1 MSGKLLFFDDARD
14 RVLAIL
20 DATECLEDMPR
31 IYLVRSLFGRLGIS
45 VSEDDRPR
53 CGDAVL
59 NALDRL
65 AGALHDGLGAY
76 HARTDGRAVLWVD
89 RELLDTVHDTATE
102 IRPGVFWVDRLLV
115 GEDWWTVGG
124 ARRDAVP
131 SRYTL
136 HSVKGGMGRST
147 TAAVLAWH
155 LARQGEDVLVIDL
168 DIESPGLASA
178 VLDKRAQPT
187 FGVTDWFV
195 EELVGQGDEVLGDMI
210 GTPAWAQDLPGNVW
224 VAPAHGRDPGEYLAK
239 LGRVY
244 MDTAADPWTARL
256 RRLLAGLETTLKPG
270 VVLLESRSGLH
281 DVAAAT
287 VTDVGADIMLFAVD
301 SPSTWTGYGI
311 LFDHWRDLGLT
322 HGIRDR
328 LSIVS
333 ALTPELGAEE
343 YVERFR
349 ENAWNLFRDRLYD
362 PLDGPLEPSGAV
374 SYDLTSEDAP
384 HNPMVIR
391 WNRGLAAGTSLRSLE
406 RTAVEQA
413 YSPFLRRFE
422 RLHQGR
428 PMGPTTADKVELRG
442 DVGFAVEFEGRL
454 SVNNP
459 PAPETLRLALTGLP
473 DETSHGRA
481 PAPDVVYV
489 PPSHRKA
496 LHPNVMLVKGMRGSG
511 KTFWWS
517 ALQNPRVRTLL
528 ASLTARSPLTGDTEV
543 KAGYGVIDAPEDYP
557 GSDELRAVVESGIDP
572 RLIWRAVHARLL
584 ADDDHPLANLES
596 WLSRVRYVERY
607 PDPVARLFR
616 ACDDALERRGIYSLV
631 LFDGL
636 DRAANK
642 WEDMFSLI
650 RGLLRHA
657 LDMRSYRRLRAKVF
671 LRSDQADETQVAT
684 FADASKVFASSVAL
698 SWPRRDLYGMLW
710 QYLANGAH
718 GEQLRRWLTEGDWPT
733 VGIDGEETFR
743 VAAPLA
749 GDEEVQRKRFH
760 AMTGPWMGTDRRRGF
775 PFTWIPNHLAD
786 AEGMVSPRSFIAA
799 LRAAADDTADRH
811 PEHDHAL
818 HYDSVKRGVQEASRI
833 RVGELRE
840 DYPWVDS
847 LLGPLSGTV
856 VPCEFSEIEKTW
868 RTAGALDHLSDQ
880 IGQNDVKLPP
890 HNFDRGAV
898 GVREDLESLGVFRR
912 LRDGRVDVP
921 DVFRVGYGLGRR
933 GGVRPVA

>member
-1 MSGKLLFFDDARD
+1 MSGNLLFFDGVRD
-14 RVLAIL
+14 RVETTL
-20 DATECLEDMPR
+20 DATEFPRDMPR

-45 VSEDDRPR
+45 ALEDDRSR

-59 NALDRL
+59 NALDGL
-65 AGALHDGLGAY
+65 AAALRDALGTHY
-76 HARTDGRAVLWVD
+76 ARTDGRSVLWVD
-89 RELLDTVHDTATE
+89 KELLDTVHDTAIE

-115 GEDWWTVGG
+115 GEDWWTVGD
-124 ARRDAVP
+124 ARRDSGP

-147 TAAVLAWH
+147 TAAVLGWH
-155 LARQGEDVLVIDL
+155 LARKGEDVLVIDL

-178 VLDKRAQPT
+178 VLEKRSQPT

-195 EELVGQGDEVLGDMI
+195 EDLVGQGDDVLQDMVSA
-210 GTPAWAQDLPGNVW
+210 PAWAHDLPGSLW

-239 LGRVY
+239 LGRAY

-256 RRLLAGLETTLKPG
+256 RRLLTGLEATLKPG

-281 DVAAAT
+281 DIAAAT
-287 VTDVGADIMLFAVD
+287 VTDVGAEVMLFAVD

-311 LFDHWRDLGLT
+311 LFDHWNGLGLT
-322 HGIRDR
+322 EQIRDR

-333 ALTPELGAEE
+333 ALTPVPGGDE
-343 YVERFR
+343 YVAGFR

-362 PLDGPLEPSGAV
+362 RLVGPSQSPGAV
-374 SYDLTSEDAP
+374 SYDLMSEDAP

-391 WNRGLAAGTSLRSLE
+391 WNRGLAAGTSLRNLE
-406 RTAVEQA
+406 RTAIEQA
-413 YSPFLRRFE
+413 YSPLLRRFE
-422 RLHQGR
+422 RMHQV
-428 PMGPTTADKVELRG
+428 GPVHIELR
-442 DVGFAVEFEGRL
+442 DEGRL
-454 SVNNP
+454 RFTMSEDPSVVN
-459 PAPETLRLALTGLP
+459 PETLRIALSELP

-481 PAPDVVYV
+481 PTPDVVYV

-496 LHPNVMLVKGMRGSG
+496 MNPNVMLVTGTRGSG

-517 ALQNPRVRTLL
+517 ALQDAEVRTLL
-528 ASLTARSPLTGDTEV
+528 ASLTPRPPLPANTEV

-557 GSDELRAVVESGIDP
+557 GPDEMRAVVESGVDS
-572 RLIWRAVHARLL
+572 RLIWRAVHARLM
-584 ADDDHPLANLES
+584 ADNDHPLANLDS
-596 WLSRVRYVERY
+596 WLARAQYVER
-607 PDPVARLFR
+607 DPAGVTRLFR
-616 ACDDALERRGIYSLV
+616 DYDDALERSGIYSLV

-636 DRAANK
+636 DRTANE
-642 WEDMFSLI
+642 WREMFAMI

-657 LDMRSYRRLRAKVF
+657 LDMRSYKRLRAKVF

-698 SWPRRDLYGMLW
+698 TWPRRDLYGMLW
-710 QYLANGAH
+710 QYLGNGSH
-718 GEQLRRWLTEGDWPT
+718 GEQLRRWLAEGDWPT
-733 VGIDGEETFR
+733 VEIERRDVFR
-743 VAAPLA
+743 VAAPLS
-749 GDEEVQRKRFH
+749 GDDEIQRERFH
-760 AMTGPWMGTDRRRGF
+760 RITGPWMGTDRRRGF
-775 PFTWIPNHLAD
+775 PYTWIPNHLAD
-786 AEGMVSPRSFIAA
+786 ADGMVSPRSFIAA
-799 LRAAADDTADRH
+799 LRAAATDTADRH

-833 RVGELRE
+833 RVRELRE
-840 DYPWVDS
+840 DYPWVDG
-847 LLGPLSGTV
+847 LLVPLEGIV
-856 VPCEFSEIEKTW
+856 VPCEFGEIETIW
-868 RTAGALDHLSDQ
+868 NTNGALDHLSDQ

-890 HNFDRGAV
+890 RSIGRGAV

-912 LRDGRVDVP
+912 LKDGRVDVP

>member
-1 MSGKLLFFDDARD
+1 MSRKLLFFDEVRI
-14 RVLAIL
+14 RVVAVL
-20 DATECLEDMPR
+20 DATEFPDDMPR

-45 VSEDDRPR
+45 VSEHDRAL

-65 AGALHDGLGAY
+65 AAALHDALGAY
-76 HARTDGRAVLWVD
+76 YARADGRTVLWVD
-89 RELLDTVHDTATE
+89 KELLDTVHDTALE

-115 GEDWWTVGG
+115 GEDWWTVGD
-124 ARRDAVP
+124 ARQDAGP
-131 SRYTL
+131 PRYTL
-136 HSVKGGMGRST
+136 HSVKGGVGRST

-155 LARQGEDVLVIDL
+155 LARKGEDVLVIDL

-178 VLDKRAQPT
+178 VFGKKELPT

-195 EELVGQGDEVLGDMI
+195 EALVGQGDAVLEDMASA
-210 GTPAWAQDLPGNVW
+210 PAWAHDLPGDVW

-244 MDTAADPWTARL
+244 MDTAVDPWIARL
-256 RRLLAGLETTLKPG
+256 RGLLEGLEATFKPG
-270 VVLLESRSGLH
+270 VVLLESRNGLH
-281 DVAAAT
+281 DIAAAA
-287 VTDVGADIMLFAVD
+287 VTDIGAEVMLFAVD

-311 LFDHWRDLGLT
+311 LFDHWRALGLT
-322 HGIRDR
+322 PRIRDR

-333 ALTPELGAEE
+333 ALTPEFGAEE
-343 YVERFR
+343 YVAGFR

-362 PLDGPLEPSGAV
+362 SLVGPTEPPDAV

-391 WNRGLAAGTSLRSLE
+391 WNRGLAAGTSLRRLE
-406 RTAVEQA
+406 RTAIEQA

-422 RLHQGR
+422 RMHQAR
-428 PMGPTTADKVELRG
+428 PIGSTHDKIELRG
-442 DVGFAVEFEGRL
+442 HVSAQVETALRL
-454 SVNNP
+454 SVVNP
-459 PAPETLRLALTGLP
+459 PEALRLALSALP
-473 DETSHGRA
+473 DETSHGQ
-481 PAPDVVYV
+481 PPSPDVVYV

-496 LHPNVMLVKGMRGSG
+496 MNPDVMLVTGMRGAG

-517 ALQNPRVRTLL
+517 ALQDPRVRTLL
-528 ASLTARSPLTGDTEV
+528 ASLTPRSPLPANTEV
-543 KAGYGVIDAPEDYP
+543 KAGYGVIDAPDDYP
-557 GSDELRAVVESGIDP
+557 GSDELRTVVESGVDS

-584 ADDDHPLANLES
+584 ADDEHPLAKLDS
-596 WLSRVRYVERY
+596 WLARTQYVEGN
-607 PDPVARLFR
+607 PGAVSRLFR
-616 ACDDALERRGIYSLV
+616 DCDDALDRCEIYSLV

-636 DRAANK
+636 DRTANE
-642 WEDMFSLI
+642 WRDMFALI

-710 QYLANGAH
+710 QYLANGSH
-718 GEQLRRWLTEGDWPT
+718 GEQLRRWLAEGDWPT
-733 VGIDGEETFR
+733 VEIEDEEVFR
-743 VAAPLA
+743 VVAPLA

-760 AMTGPWMGTDRRRGF
+760 AITGPWMGTDHRRGF
-775 PFTWIPNHLAD
+775 PYTWIPNHLAD
-786 AEGMVSPRSFIAA
+786 ADGMVSPRSFIAA
-799 LRAAADDTADRH
+799 LRAAANDTADRH

-833 RVGELRE
+833 RVRELRE
-840 DYPWVDS
+840 DYPWVDRV
-847 LLGPLSGTV
+847 LVPLEGIV
-856 VPCEFSEIEKTW
+856 VPCEFGEIERIWGTN
-868 RTAGALDHLSDQ
+868 GALDNLSDQ

-890 HNFDRGAV
+890 RNIGRGAV

-912 LRDGRVDVP
+912 LKDGRVDVP

>member
-1 MSGKLLFFDDARD
+1 MSRKLLFFDEVRN
-14 RVLAIL
+14 RVVAVL
-20 DATECLEDMPR
+20 DATEFPDDMLR

-45 VSEDDRPR
+45 VSEHDRAR
-53 CGDAVL
+53 CGDAAL

-65 AGALHDGLGAY
+65 AAALHDALGAY
-76 HARTDGRAVLWVD
+76 YARADGRAVLWVD
-89 RELLDTVHDTATE
+89 KELLDTVHDTALE

-115 GEDWWTVGG
+115 GEDWWTVGD
-124 ARRDAVP
+124 AHPDAVP

-155 LARQGEDVLVIDL
+155 LARKGEDVLVIDL

-178 VLDKRAQPT
+178 VFDKKELPT

-195 EELVGQGDEVLGDMI
+195 EALVGQGDAVLEDMVSA
-210 GTPAWAQDLPGNVW
+210 PAWAHDLPGDVW

-244 MDTAADPWTARL
+244 MDTAVDPWIARL
-256 RRLLAGLETTLKPG
+256 RGLLEGLEATFKPG
-270 VVLLESRSGLH
+270 VVLLESRNGLH
-281 DVAAAT
+281 DIAAAA
-287 VTDVGADIMLFAVD
+287 VTDIGAEVMLFAVD

-311 LFDHWRDLGLT
+311 LFDHWRALGLT
-322 HGIRDR
+322 PRIRDR

-333 ALTPELGAEE
+333 ALTPEPGAEE

-362 PLDGPLEPSGAV
+362 SLPGPTEPPDAV

-391 WNRGLAAGTSLRSLE
+391 WNRGLAAGTSLRRLE
-406 RTAVEQA
+406 QSAVDQA
-413 YSPFLRRFE
+413 YSPFLRRFD
-422 RLHQGR
+422 L
-428 PMGPTTADKVELRG
+428 LRG
-442 DVGFAVEFEGRL
+442 GRGVKHVRLGGVLAIDLETSASL
-454 SVNNP
+454 SVSP
-459 PAPETLRLALTGLP
+459 GHVETVRIALGDLPEG
-473 DETSHGRA
+473 TSHGSLGD
-481 PAPDVVYV
+481 PAELYL

-496 LHPNVMLVKGMRGSG
+496 LDPNVLLVTGTRGSG

-517 ALQNPRVRTLL
+517 ALQDPRVRTLL
-528 ASLTARSPLTGDTEV
+528 ASLTPRSPLPANTEV
-543 KAGYGVIDAPEDYP
+543 RAGYGVIDAPEDYP
-557 GSDELRAVVESGIDP
+557 GSDELRTVVKSGVDS

-584 ADDDHPLANLES
+584 ADDDHPLANLDS
-596 WLSRVRYVERY
+596 WLARTQYVEGN
-607 PDPVARLFR
+607 PGAVSRLFR
-616 ACDDALERRGIYSLV
+616 DCDDALERRGIYSLV

-636 DRAANK
+636 DRTANE
-642 WEDMFSLI
+642 WRDMFALI

-657 LDMRSYRRLRAKVF
+657 LDMRSYNRLRAKVF

-710 QYLANGAH
+710 QYLANGSR
-718 GEQLRRWLTEGDWPT
+718 GEQLRRWLAEGDWPT
-733 VGIDGEETFR
+733 VEIEGEEVFR
-743 VAAPLA
+743 VVAPLA

-760 AMTGPWMGTDRRRGF
+760 AITGPWMGTDRRRGF
-775 PFTWIPNHLAD
+775 PYTWIPNHLAD
-786 AEGMVSPRSFIAA
+786 ADGMVSPRSFIAA
-799 LRAAADDTADRH
+799 LRAAANDTADRH

-833 RVGELRE
+833 RVRELRE
-840 DYPWVDS
+840 DCPWVDR
-847 LLGPLSGTV
+847 LLVPLVGIV
-856 VPCEFSEIEKTW
+856 VPCEFGEIERIWGTN
-868 RTAGALDHLSDQ
+868 GALDHLSDR

-890 HNFDRGAV
+890 RNIGRGAV

-912 LRDGRVDVP
+912 LKDGRVDVP